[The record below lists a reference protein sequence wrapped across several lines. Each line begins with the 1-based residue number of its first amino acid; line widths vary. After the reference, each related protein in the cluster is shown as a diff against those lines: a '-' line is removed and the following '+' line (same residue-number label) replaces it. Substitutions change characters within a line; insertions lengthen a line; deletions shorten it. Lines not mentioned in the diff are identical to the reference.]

1 MDRSFHYLLMATQGL
16 LQRQVMAELAGAGL
30 TAGQPKVLD
39 YLGLHDGSVQK
50 DIALGC
56 QIDPATL
63 TGLLNRMEEKGL
75 IQRRTED
82 GNRRSLHVYLTQL
95 GWEKQREVRR
105 TLDQLEQ
112 RVLSGLD
119 EKQRAYLL
127 EGLLRV
133 CKELIDVEVLQ

>member
-16 LQRQVMAELAGAGL
+16 FQRQVMAELAGAGL